1 MVEIV
6 KSYDSTE
13 EYIKAKNK
21 EKIDN
26 LYKEA
31 ANKAIGKKVIE
42 DMIPEAVRE
51 VADAEA
57 ELSILEELFVQ
68 DKVDRKEVTN
78 AKRRYTKAKNI
89 LEDLFKEKEG

>member
-31 ANKAIGKKVIE
+31 ADKAIGKKVIE